1 MKSSFPAEPS
11 MRSVFPVT
19 FTFVDERSTLMTRS
33 STAIRG
39 SSHIRLLVAIE
50 RKTIAPAPI
59 VSCT

>member
-1 MKSSFPAEPS
+1 

-19 FTFVDERSTLMTRS
+19 FTLVDERSTLRTRS

-39 SSHIRLLVAIE
+39 SSHIRLVVAIE